1 MNIFKSVWNFFKN
14 LFQDKTG
21 NKDKITVKQVLI
33 EGDGLCYEKKEKY
46 CFVKDSVVRVMGSRY
61 LRGDGKDHNFELVCT
76 FKKGFVSDGASVP
89 SFAQKYL
96 PDVKTDDDVY
106 SAAPFLHDALYI
118 LKGEINVDIHLS
130 REECDDI
137 LRGVWRC
144 SGVDRG
150 TAAAADIGVGLV
162 AGTDDHWG
170 NGFDE
175 LGKFIEFSMKY
186 I

>member
-33 EGDGLCYEKKEKY
+33 DGDGLCYEKKEKY

-76 FKKGFVSDGASVP
+76 FKKVFVSDGASVP
-89 SFAQKYL
+89 SFAQK
-96 PDVKTDDDVY
+96 
-106 SAAPFLHDALYI
+106 YI

-175 LGKFIEFSMKY
+175 LGKFIEFTMKY
-186 I
+186 V